1 MNIFSCFRFNI
12 LIRFFINNINFINST
27 IDIITSN
34 IIIIN
39 CINIRISIMNNIS
52 IIIRI

>member
-1 MNIFSCFRFNI
+1 M
-12 LIRFFINNINFINST
+12 RFFINNINIISST
-27 IDIITSN
+27 IDIRPIN